1 MTGATKKTAG
11 FYFHCGPYT
20 KYNWIFWFFKKS
32 CWEKIVKV
40 IIIIMIIEAIIIII
54 VKTQNICN
62 LSGWKSVRISD
73 IFHCY
78 SANINR
84 MWNARNV
91 GGN

>member
-40 IIIIMIIEAIIIII
+40 IIIIMIIDAYYPED
-54 VKTQNICN
+54 VY
-62 LSGWKSVRISD
+62 G
-73 IFHCY
+73 H
-78 SANINR
+78 
-84 MWNARNV
+84 RNGSIL
-91 GGN
+91 GGSLCTNHWASRPYWGKFNVNVHSHTM